1 MSDCNCGARGIDLD
15 GHECVAWLRLEV
27 IRRDERIQD
36 LEHALSDAQSENVVL
51 RDQISEAWSAH
62 GEMQRQLS
70 DAKDDLK
77 RWDGACWYCAT
88 PDIEDPWRHEHEP
101 NGGHWHHCIDP
112 GDGLPSDC
120 ANSDRLERVTA
131 ELRREIS
138 EQDERILELE
148 QQLGIE
154 VPPRKRSSRPLVEF
168 IGAAPDLH
176 CDEDAEFNQLEQ
188 QLKAAQ
194 ERLAEAEQL
203 LRDVLETTPVDE
215 HGYQWG
221 MRGLKEY
228 FAKHEPAID
237 PTAEIDPPELE
248 SDEPEKTERG

>member
-131 ELRREIS
+131 DLRREMA
-138 EQDERILELE
+138 
-148 QQLGIE
+148 GIINNTLNE
-154 VPPRKRSSRPLVEF
+154 VRE
-168 IGAAPDLH
+168 
-176 CDEDAEFNQLEQ
+176 
-188 QLKAAQ
+188 QLKTTQ

-228 FAKHEPAID
+228 FAKHEP
-237 PTAEIDPPELE
+237 
-248 SDEPEKTERG
+248 EKTERGVGDYPENGCPGCGAWSDERHLPECNNWTEK